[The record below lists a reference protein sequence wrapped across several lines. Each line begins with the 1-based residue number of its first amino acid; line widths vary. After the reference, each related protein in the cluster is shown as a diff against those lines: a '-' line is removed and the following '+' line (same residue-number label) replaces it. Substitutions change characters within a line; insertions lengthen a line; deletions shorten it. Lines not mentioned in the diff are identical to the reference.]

1 MTKQPEALRLA
12 DILDEPDVHYPGN
25 FNTPKRANALLMG
38 LAQEAADELR
48 RLERINTDL
57 LQALEIAV
65 LEEREACAIAAL
77 NAPLKTARQ
86 DIREACANAIR
97 ARVKE

>member
-1 MTKQPEALRLA
+1 MTQQPEALRLA

-65 LEEREACAIAAL
+65 LEEREACAAECDDYDL
-77 NAPLKTARQ
+77 DGFTCAR
-86 DIREACANAIR
+86 RIR
-97 ARVKE
+97 ARSNK

>member
-1 MTKQPEALRLA
+1 MNKQPEALRLA

-48 RLERINTDL
+48 RLHAINAQL
-57 LQALEIAV
+57 LEALESASNYVDNLGGISPIYRQVIAV
-65 LEEREACAIAAL
+65 ARSSD
-77 NAPLKTARQ
+77 KTSR
-86 DIREACANAIR
+86 
-97 ARVKE
+97 